1 MERNA
6 VALTPFKYSTMESD
20 IMMKVNNNE
29 KFNQAL
35 NSLNNP
41 RRVMEALRLFAKPC
55 VEQAHDVDKEVE
67 VCIGQNFTLADI
79 P

>member
-6 VALTPFKYSTMESD
+6 VALIPYFDTNMECE
-20 IMMKVNNNE
+20 IMMEVNNNE
-29 KFNQAL
+29 KFNQTL

-41 RRVMEALRLFAKPC
+41 RRIMEALRLFAKPC
-55 VEQAHDVDKEVE
+55 VEQSHDVDKEVE
-67 VCIGQNFTLADI
+67 VGIGQNFTLADI